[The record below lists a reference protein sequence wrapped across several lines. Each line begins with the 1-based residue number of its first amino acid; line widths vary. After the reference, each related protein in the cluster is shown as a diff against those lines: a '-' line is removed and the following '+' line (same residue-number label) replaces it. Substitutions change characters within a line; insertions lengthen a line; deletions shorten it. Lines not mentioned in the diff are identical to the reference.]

1 MVEQFDTAKTR
12 RWFAEDLRIAAPV
25 INNLRIIDAF
35 AAVPREDYLGAGPWT
50 MLTRQGGGNMTRTPS
65 ARPQDIYHD
74 LPVTIDAERKLNNG
88 QPSLWAYVFDHLG
101 ISNGDTVVQVGAATG
116 YYTAILAELVGPNGC
131 IIAYETLEDLAE
143 RAANSL
149 RCYSQAEVRLG
160 DATQASDLPELD
172 IVVVC
177 AGVTHVPEPWLDN
190 LSDGGR
196 MMLPFTGTK
205 GWGFL
210 MHLRRTGRSFPI
222 RSLGPCGFYD
232 CEGARRD
239 DEAQALT
246 DALVRTPGRLPELN
260 AYHPGS
266 PPKGADNVFY
276 ASAAYW
282 ISKA

>member
-1 MVEQFDTAKTR
+1 MDDAYQTGR
-12 RWFAEDLRIAAPV
+12 RQHDDNAIGSPARYLPRLTSHDRRRAQAQQWATLSVGLR
-25 INNLRIIDAF
+25 LR
-35 AAVPREDYLGAGPWT
+35 
-50 MLTRQGGGNMTRTPS
+50 S
-65 ARPQDIYHD
+65 
-74 LPVTIDAERKLNNG
+74 
-88 QPSLWAYVFDHLG
+88 SG